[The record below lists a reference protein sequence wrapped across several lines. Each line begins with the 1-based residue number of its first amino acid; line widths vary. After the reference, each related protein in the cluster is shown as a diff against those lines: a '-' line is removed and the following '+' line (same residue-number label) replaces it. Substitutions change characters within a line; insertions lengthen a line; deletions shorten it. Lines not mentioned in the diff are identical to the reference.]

1 LRREGGFFTDLDWLV
16 VFIYFILVALGWFN
30 IFASVYDPVANQ
42 SILDMTL
49 NSGRQLIFIGVALV
63 PILVILLLDFRI
75 YESFAPLFYGL
86 MILLL
91 AGVLIFGKEVN
102 GAKAWFE
109 VGAFRFQPAE
119 FTKMATALIL
129 ARFVSGTGVKLT
141 DLSSQL
147 KALLIIGLPIGL
159 IMLQPDFGSVI
170 IFSSLIIPMY
180 REGFPSIYLILALIV
195 GVLFVLTLL
204 VPQNYIL
211 IGIGAVTVITATMQ
225 LKKPKRIIPIALIA
239 IGVTGFVLATDF
251 LLNEVVA
258 EYQRKRVEA
267 IFRPELVDP
276 MNEGWNLEQSKI
288 AIGSGGF
295 TGKGFLEGTQTK
307 FGYVPEQSTDFI
319 FSTLAEEHGWLGSA
333 VVIILFITLVMRL
346 VFIAERQKSKFAR
359 FYGYSV
365 ASIIFFHFT
374 INIAMTIGL
383 FPVVGIPLPFF
394 SYGGSSLWSF
404 TIMLFVLL
412 KIDMHRAQVLSRH

>member
-1 LRREGGFFTDLDWLV
+1 MRKEGSLFGSIDWLIV
-16 VFIYFILVALGWFN
+16 IIYFTLVVLGWFN

-42 SILDMTL
+42 SILDMNL
-49 NSGRQLIFIGVALV
+49 NSGRQLVFIGVALV

-75 YESFAPLFYGL
+75 YESFAPLFYGI

-91 AGVLIFGKEVN
+91 AGVLVFGREVN

-109 VGAFRFQPAE
+109 IGAFRFQPAE
-119 FTKMATALIL
+119 FTKMATAMLL
-129 ARFVSGTGVKLT
+129 ARYVSSTGVKLT
-141 DLSSQL
+141 DFSSQL
-147 KALLIIGLPIGL
+147 KVFLILGLPIGL

-170 IFSSLIIPMY
+170 IFASLIIPMY
-180 REGFPSIYLILALIV
+180 REGFPSIYLILGLTI

-204 VPQNYIL
+204 VPQNYL
-211 IGIGAVTVITATMQ
+211 FIGIGAVTLIAAIMQ
-225 LKKPKRIIPIALIA
+225 WKKPKRLIPVALIA
-239 IGVTGFVLATDF
+239 IGITGFVLATDF
-251 LLNEVVA
+251 ILNEVIY
-258 EYQRKRVEA
+258 EYQKKRVEA

-276 MNEGWNLEQSKI
+276 QAEGWNLEQSKI

-295 TGKGFLEGTQTK
+295 AGKGFLEGTQTK

-319 FSTLAEEHGWLGSA
+319 FSTLAEEHGWIGSL
-333 VVIILFITLVMRL
+333 VLVTLFIALILRVI
-346 VFIAERQKSKFAR
+346 FIAERQKSKFAR
-359 FYGYSV
+359 VYGYSV
-365 ASIIFFHFT
+365 ASILFFHFS

-404 TIMLFVLL
+404 TIMLFILL
-412 KIDMHRAQVLSRH
+412 KIDMHRSQVLMRF

>member
-1 LRREGGFFTDLDWLV
+1 MRREGGLFADLDWLV
-16 VFIYFILVALGWFN
+16 VFLYFILVALGWFN
-30 IFASVYDPVANQ
+30 IFASVYDPVADQ
-42 SILDMTL
+42 SILDLSL
-49 NSGRQLIFIGVALV
+49 NSGRQLIFIGVALL

-75 YESFAPLFYGL
+75 YESFAPIYYGL

-91 AGVLIFGKEVN
+91 AGVLVFGREVN

-109 VGAFRFQPAE
+109 IGSFRFQPAE
-119 FTKMATALIL
+119 FTKMATALVM
-129 ARFVSGTGVKLT
+129 ARFVSTTGVKLT
-141 DLSSQL
+141 DFSSQI
-147 KALLIIGLPIGL
+147 KALLFLAIPIGL

-170 IFSSLIIPMY
+170 IYASLIIPMY
-180 REGFPSIYLILALIV
+180 REGFPSIYLILGLTI
-195 GVLFVLTLL
+195 GILFILTLL
-204 VPQNYIL
+204 VPENYIF
-211 IGIGAVTVITATMQ
+211 IGIGAVTLIVGIGQ
-225 LKKPKRIIPIALIA
+225 RKRPKRIIPLGLIA
-239 IGVTGFVLATDF
+239 VGVTCFVLATDYI
-251 LLNEVVA
+251 LNEVIY

-276 MNEGWNLEQSKI
+276 QAEGWNLEQSKI

-295 TGKGFLEGTQTK
+295 SGKGFLEGTQTK

-333 VVIILFITLVMRL
+333 VVILLFVTLVMRI

-359 FYGYSV
+359 FYGYAV
-365 ASIIFFHFT
+365 AGIIFFHFT

-412 KIDMHRAQVLSRH
+412 KIDMHRAQVLSRS

>member
-1 LRREGGFFTDLDWLV
+1 MRREGGFFTDLDWLV

-42 SILDMTL
+42 SILDLSL

-75 YESFAPLFYGL
+75 YESFAPIYYAL

-91 AGVLIFGKEVN
+91 VGVVIFGKEVN

-109 VGAFRFQPAE
+109 IGAFRFQPAE
-119 FTKMATALIL
+119 FTKMATALLL
-129 ARFVSGTGVKLT
+129 ARFVSSTGVKLS
-141 DLSSQL
+141 DFSSQI
-147 KALLIIGLPIGL
+147 KAFLILGLPIGL

-170 IFSSLIIPMY
+170 IYASLIIPMY
-180 REGFPSIYLILALIV
+180 REGFPSIYLILGLII
-195 GVLFVLTLL
+195 GVLFILTLL
-204 VPQNYIL
+204 VPENYIF
-211 IGIGAVTVITATMQ
+211 IGIGAVTLIAAAMQ
-225 LKKPKRIIPIALIA
+225 WKRPKRLIPVALIA
-239 IGVTGFVLATDF
+239 ILVTGFVMATDF
-251 LLNEVVA
+251 ILNEVIY

-276 MNEGWNLEQSKI
+276 QAEGWNLEQSKI

-295 TGKGFLEGTQTK
+295 SGKGFLEGTQTK

-333 VVIILFITLVMRL
+333 VMIFLFLALILRI

-412 KIDMHRAQVLSRH
+412 KIDMHRAQVLSRQ

>member
-1 LRREGGFFTDLDWLV
+1 MRREGGFFTDLDWLV

-141 DLSSQL
+141 DLSAQL

-204 VPQNYIL
+204 VPQNNIL
-211 IGIGAVTVITATMQ
+211 IGIGAVTVIAATMQ

-267 IFRPELVDP
+267 ILRPELVDP

>member
-1 LRREGGFFTDLDWLV
+1 MRKEGSLFGSIDWLIV
-16 VFIYFILVALGWFN
+16 IIYFTLVVLGWFN

-42 SILDMTL
+42 SILDMNL
-49 NSGRQLIFIGVALV
+49 NSGRQLVFIGVALV

-75 YESFAPLFYGL
+75 YESFAPLFYGI

-91 AGVLIFGKEVN
+91 AGVLVFGREVN

-109 VGAFRFQPAE
+109 IGAFRFQPAE
-119 FTKMATALIL
+119 FTKMATAMLL
-129 ARFVSGTGVKLT
+129 ARYVSSTGVKLT
-141 DLSSQL
+141 DFSSQL
-147 KALLIIGLPIGL
+147 KVFLILGLPIGL

-170 IFSSLIIPMY
+170 IFASLIIPMY
-180 REGFPSIYLILALIV
+180 REGFPSIYLILGLTI

-204 VPQNYIL
+204 VPQNYL
-211 IGIGAVTVITATMQ
+211 FIGIGAVTLIAAIMQ
-225 LKKPKRIIPIALIA
+225 GKKPKRLIPVVLIA
-239 IGVTGFVLATDF
+239 IGITCFVLATDF
-251 LLNEVVA
+251 ILNEVIY
-258 EYQRKRVEA
+258 EYQKKRVEA

-276 MNEGWNLEQSKI
+276 QAEGWNLEQSKI

-295 TGKGFLEGTQTK
+295 AGKGFLEGTQTK

-319 FSTLAEEHGWLGSA
+319 FSTLAEEHGWIGSL
-333 VVIILFITLVMRL
+333 VLVTLFIALILRVI
-346 VFIAERQKSKFAR
+346 FIAERQKSKFAR
-359 FYGYSV
+359 VYGYSV
-365 ASIIFFHFT
+365 ASILFFHFS

-404 TIMLFVLL
+404 TIMLFILL
-412 KIDMHRAQVLSRH
+412 KIDMHRSQVLMRF

>member
-1 LRREGGFFTDLDWLV
+1 MRREGGLFTDLDWLV
-16 VFIYFILVALGWFN
+16 VLLYFILVALGWFN

-42 SILDMTL
+42 SILDMSL

-75 YESFAPLFYGL
+75 YESFAPLFYGI

-109 VGAFRFQPAE
+109 IGAFRFQPAE
-119 FTKMATALIL
+119 FTKMATALLL
-129 ARFVSGTGVKLT
+129 ARYVSSTGVKLT
-141 DLSSQL
+141 DFSAQF
-147 KALLIIGLPIGL
+147 KIALILGLPIGL

-170 IFSSLIIPMY
+170 IFASLIIPMY
-180 REGFPSIYLILALIV
+180 REGFPSIYLILGIIV
-195 GVLFVLTLL
+195 AVLFVLTLL
-204 VPQNYIL
+204 IPQNYIF
-211 IGIGAVTVITATMQ
+211 IGIGAITLIAGVMQ
-225 LKKPKRIIPIALIA
+225 WKKPRRLIPIALIA
-239 IGVTGFVLATDF
+239 IGITGFVMATDF
-251 LLNEVVA
+251 ILNEVIY
-258 EYQRKRVEA
+258 EYQKKRVEA

-276 MNEGWNLEQSKI
+276 KAEGWNLEQSKI

-333 VVIILFITLVMRL
+333 LVIFLFIALVLRL
-346 VFIAERQKSKFAR
+346 AYIAERQKSKFAR
-359 FYGYSV
+359 FYGYAV
-365 ASIIFFHFT
+365 AGIIFFHFT